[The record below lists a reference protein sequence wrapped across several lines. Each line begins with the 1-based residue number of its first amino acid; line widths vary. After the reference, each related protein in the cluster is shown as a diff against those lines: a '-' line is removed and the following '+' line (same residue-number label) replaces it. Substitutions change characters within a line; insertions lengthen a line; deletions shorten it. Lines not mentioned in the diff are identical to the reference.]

1 MFHAA
6 MLGSGIVSTK
16 SAPKKILGYAVKFC
30 LCAPLVPTLSTT
42 GPGVM
47 KHTLH
52 HRPNAPAA
60 QEPYTPSATDRLR
73 AEFSERMDH
82 LHHLLQALHFT
93 ENPIQ
98 FQEIFRE
105 LDRAILEAKALAG
118 E

>member
-1 MFHAA
+1 MEKQ
-6 MLGSGIVSTK
+6 LD
-16 SAPKKILGYAVKFC
+16 L
-30 LCAPLVPTLSTT
+30 
-42 GPGVM
+42 
-47 KHTLH
+47 
-52 HRPNAPAA
+52 RQNAPVAP
-60 QEPYTPSATDRLR
+60 QPFTPSSTDRLR